1 MTQFPQF
8 VPDQRFRDF
17 FRRCRY
23 DFTFRRLPQVA
34 ILHQRLRPGRVVSK
48 NQWTQVRSP
57 QRRTRR
63 KSAVENNS
71 AAIKATGASTSS
83 AVSAARTVFNAT
95 DLDLVQTSWGWLWAA
110 TRNAFRSEKSGA
122 LPAFRDS
129 TRLLNTAR
137 SARAALSRAPVGRTS
152 STPSEA
158 SPAWRNQLKTSSS
171 VSKKS
176 SLPPE
181 AVGHS
186 VFKKSRAGLLARN
199 TPLFSTDLEFLDIN
213 SSIAFLDRVS
223 TMSGE
228 ASVGHNSNTRKDDN

>member
-8 VPDQRFRDF
+8 VPDQRFRDV
-17 FRRCRY
+17 FRRRRY

-48 NQWTQVRSP
+48 NQWTQVCSP

-71 AAIKATGASTSS
+71 AAIKATGARTSS
-83 AVSAARTVFNAT
+83 AVSAARTVFNVT
-95 DLDLVQTSWGWLWAA
+95 DFDLVQTSWGWLWAA
-110 TRNAFRSEKSGA
+110 TRKAFRSEKSGA

-158 SPAWRNQLKTSSS
+158 SPAWRSQLKTSSS

-199 TPLFSTDLEFLDIN
+199 TPLFSTDLEFFDID

-223 TMSGE
+223 TMSGR
-228 ASVGHNSNTRKDDN
+228 SRCRT